1 MKKIIASLF
10 MAILLL
16 TGCSSGT
23 ASTDVEME
31 FWIPGAEDEYGF
43 YYDAA
48 RQYSEEHEGVT
59 ITPVQQP
66 WGDYW
71 TKLPLE
77 IQNGRGPGLFIT
89 HTSYSDV
96 LAPISA
102 ELEMTTG
109 DLEALGYSNTDL
121 YLGENGNPMFIP
133 VLYAPNVVYYN
144 KTMWSE
150 AGLTEED
157 IPTSWDQLAKLSE
170 QLENTDSKVIGF
182 DYSFHVLYDLTIQAG
197 EQLVNDD
204 DTANFSKDALNK
216 ILSWEEAGVTNYM
229 SYGAGS
235 PEESFLQGAAAMI
248 YGQPWMANYFSNT
261 MPDLEF
267 GAFEMPAIE
276 GSDVHVTSQAE
287 LSPGINKNLD
297 EEQMAVAQDFMNWM
311 LSDEDV
317 MLSIAEGNNAASSNS
332 NYLADQ
338 NYEQSSAGAAAVST
352 IENGNDMFVVI
363 PSTLEDAYKVLV
375 ESVIANDGASIDSD
389 IEKANSSVGN
399 TDLTMTKELEQRKL
413 SE

>member
-1 MKKIIASLF
+1 MKKIFVSLF

-23 ASTDVEME
+23 TTDEVEME
-31 FWIPGAEDEYGF
+31 FWIPGGEDEYGF

-66 WGDYW
+66 WSDYW

-77 IQNGRGPGLFIT
+77 IQNGRGPGVFIT

-102 ELEMTTG
+102 ELDMSTA
-109 DLEALGYSNTDL
+109 DLESMGYSNTDL
-121 YLGENGNPMFIP
+121 YVGENGNPMFIP
-133 VLYAPNVVYYN
+133 VLYAPNVIYYN
-144 KTMWSE
+144 KTMWAD
-150 AGLTEED
+150 AGLTDDD
-157 IPTSWDQLAKLSE
+157 IPTTWAELAEVAKTLKNE
-170 QLENTDSKVIGF
+170 ESKVIGF
-182 DYSFHVLYDLTIQAG
+182 DYSFHVLYDLTIQDG
-197 EQLVNDD
+197 QKLVNDD
-204 DTANFSKDALNK
+204 GTVNFDKNALEQIN
-216 ILSWEEAGVTNYM
+216 SWEEDGITNYM

-235 PEESFLQGAAAMI
+235 PEESFLQGASAMI
-248 YGQPWMANYFSNT
+248 YGQPWMSNYFSNT

-267 GAFEMPAIE
+267 GAFEMPAME
-276 GSDVHVTSQAE
+276 SAPVKVTSQAE

-297 EEQMAVAQDFMNWM
+297 ESQMAVAQDFLKWM
-311 LSDEDV
+311 LSNEDV
-317 MLSIAEGNNAASSNS
+317 MLSIAEGNNAASANDK
-332 NYLADQ
+332 YLENQ
-338 NYEQSSAGAAAVST
+338 NYDPTTAGAAAVDT
-352 IENGNDMFVVI
+352 IKNDDDMFVVI

-375 ESVIANDGASIDSD
+375 ESVISNDGANIDSD
-389 IEKANSSVGN
+389 IDKAVTAVGT
-399 TDLTMTKELEQRKL
+399 TDLTLTKDLEERKL